1 MCERETDRQT
11 DRQTERETDRGREK
25 HRERHRDAHTHI
37 HTHTRKQMN
46 RKKGRLLSKGS
57 VMWPAS
63 ESLRSTKSTH
73 KAAVISDCTN
83 KAGEERQ
90 VKPNATAA
98 ALSHERQSNQNSQY
112 RPSPPLNFAI
122 MAICAAAAAA
132 AASTESTG
140 RGTHLVRLLKGEHR
154 GNERIDATVCAEIL
168 ANVAGLTH
176 VCQFA
181 QRNGLHAAVACAG
194 QAIKQVVEVIFVL
207 QRKRRAGRGRE
218 RGVSC
223 LMQEYYFFFWGG
235 GECVTL
241 WLHLRASHQHMFAC
255 THAIVGELVP
265 ASSFPPSEM
274 H

>member
-1 MCERETDRQT
+1 MRERDRQT

-112 RPSPPLNFAI
+112 KPSPPFNFAI

-223 LMQEYYFFFWGG
+223 LMQEYYYFFGG